1 MVHLNVNLDMNLNL
15 NRLGRRDGGAVA
27 LLSTLLISTVF
38 IGLCALVIDLGMA
51 RDTRRQAQNAAD
63 ASALAAVNV
72 LYLSGVVDANSAIIA
87 AKTYAAANYQ
97 ISESDW
103 ASCVDGQQLLYHPNT
118 ECISFDNPLAPTTV
132 RVNAPVRRVRTAF
145 AGIWGIASVPVGA
158 AAQARIFNGGPPP
171 CGLCVLGPGVHN
183 LQNGNVYVTGANIAL
198 NGTVSSHPGSL
209 VDVTGGVVN
218 LQGGL
223 SQIAPGTFTST
234 PNTNQPVVTDPL
246 ASMNMPNY
254 STLLPKAN
262 SCTGGPGIYDHL
274 TTCPGL
280 GMLPGL
286 YVLTGA
292 SSPNSVVANGVTLY
306 FICGTPTAPRA
317 CATGESGASLSMGG
331 NDALT
336 ITAPTTGASMGLSMV
351 ADRNNTATFA
361 FHGNGTQTN
370 TGTIYLP
377 GGTLQANGN
386 GSNAF
391 DSLVVIGDLAFNGN
405 PATLSSTYT
414 QPANVIRSGSDMHLS
429 D

>member
-1 MVHLNVNLDMNLNL
+1 MVHLKVNLHL

-38 IGLCALVIDLGMA
+38 IGLCALVVDLGMA

-72 LYLSGVVDANSAIIA
+72 LYLSGVFDANRAIIT
-87 AKTYAAANYQ
+87 AKSYAAANYQ
-97 ISESDW
+97 VSESDW
-103 ASCVDGQQLLYHPNT
+103 ASCVDGQKLLYHPNT
-118 ECISFDNPLAPTTV
+118 ECISFDNPLTPTTV

-145 AGIWGIASVPVGA
+145 AGIWGIDSVPVGA
-158 AAQARIFNGGPPP
+158 AAQAQILNGGPPA
-171 CGLCVLGPGVHN
+171 CGLCVIGPGLHN
-183 LQNGNVYVTGANIAL
+183 LQNGNVYVSGANVAF
-198 NGTVSSHPGSL
+198 NGTVSSHPGSV
-209 VDVTGGVVN
+209 VDVTSGVVN
-218 LQGGL
+218 LQGGV
-223 SQIAPGTFTST
+223 SQIASGTFTSP
-234 PNTNQPVVTDPL
+234 PNTNQPAIADPL
-246 ASMNMPNY
+246 ATMTMPNY
-254 STLLPKAN
+254 SSLVPKAN

-336 ITAPTTGASMGLSMV
+336 ITAPTVGATMGLSMV
-351 ADRNNTATFA
+351 ADRNNTATFT

-370 TGTIYLP
+370 TGTIYLAS
-377 GGTLQANGN
+377 GTVQDNGN

-391 DSLVVIGDLAFNGN
+391 DSLVVIGDLTFSGN

-414 QPANVIRSGSDMHLS
+414 QPANVVRTGSDIHLS